1 MVLICISP
9 IIRNVEHLSMN
20 LLTICI
26 PSLEKC
32 LFRSSAHFSIR
43 LFCCCCSVVWVV
55 CIFLKLSPVSIVS
68 FANNF
73 SHSVDYLFFLFMV
86 LFAV

>member
-1 MVLICISP
+1 MMTIQTSVRWYHNAVLICISP

-43 LFCCCCSVVWVV
+43 LFFLLLLFSCVGCLY
-55 CIFLKLSPVSIVS
+55 IFEIKPRVNCVICK
-68 FANNF
+68 
-73 SHSVDYLFFLFMV
+73 
-86 LFAV
+86 